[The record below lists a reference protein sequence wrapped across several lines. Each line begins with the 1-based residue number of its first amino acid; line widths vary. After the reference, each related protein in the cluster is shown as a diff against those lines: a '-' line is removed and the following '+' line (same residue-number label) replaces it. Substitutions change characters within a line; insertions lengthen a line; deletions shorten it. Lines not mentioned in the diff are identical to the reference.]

1 MLVLGRYCAVKGD
14 RIGAAGFNIFVCGGS
29 KIQDK
34 WQRAMTS
41 FSDDELLREFLRG
54 DEAAFSR
61 LVEKYQK
68 RIYGLALRLVRD
80 HDAADDIAQETF
92 VLLYKKAGKFRGK
105 SQLYTWLYRIAV
117 NVYKNYIRS
126 HRGREMVSLSEA
138 PQSLAATSASSLS
151 KVSARERLGRVVEI
165 VEQLPHKQKMAFV
178 LRIGENLP
186 FREIGTILGCSQNS
200 AIVNYHLAVKK
211 VREQAGEALK

>member
-1 MLVLGRYCAVKGD
+1 MGRRDLMFLCARGLKY
-14 RIGAAGFNIFVCGGS
+14 RT
-29 KIQDK
+29 K

-41 FSDDELLREFLRG
+41 FSDEELLREFLRG

-68 RIYGLALRLVRD
+68 RIYTLALRLVRD

-92 VLLYKKAGKFRGK
+92 VLLYKKAGKFSGR

-151 KVSARERLGRVVEI
+151 RVSARERLGRVVEI
-165 VEQLPHKQKMAFV
+165 VEQLPHKQKTAFV
-178 LRIGENLP
+178 LRIGENLR
-186 FREIGTILGCSQNS
+186 FKEIGAILGCSQNA

-211 VREQAGEALK
+211 IREQAGEALK

>member
-1 MLVLGRYCAVKGD
+1 
-14 RIGAAGFNIFVCGGS
+14 
-29 KIQDK
+29 
-34 WQRAMTS
+34 MTS
-41 FSDDELLREFLRG
+41 FSDDELLREFLGG
-54 DEAAFSR
+54 DETAFSR

-68 RIYGLALRLVRD
+68 RIYALAFRLVRD

-105 SQLYTWLYRIAV
+105 SQFYTWLYRIAV

-138 PQSLAATSASSLS
+138 PQSLACTSASSLS
-151 KVSARERLGRVVEI
+151 RVSARERLGRVVEI
-165 VEQLPHKQKMAFV
+165 VEQLPHKQKMVFV
-178 LRIGENLP
+178 LRIGENLR
-186 FREIGTILGCSQNS
+186 FKEIGTILGCSQNS

-211 VREQAGEALK
+211 IREQAGEALR